1 VEGLVVTSNQP
12 PAQDNPTMEENIMTE
27 QISLLDDQLVDM
39 RFITKLTGLTDK
51 WFYKLIKDG
60 LFPRPIKLGRSSRW
74 LKSEVENWLQER
86 IDQSRK

>member
-1 VEGLVVTSNQP
+1 MVTSNQP
-12 PAQDNPTMEENIMTE
+12 PAQDNPTLEDSIMTE

-60 LFPRPIKLGRSSRW
+60 QFPKPIKLGRSSRW
-74 LKSEVENWLQER
+74 KQSEVEDWLLQR
-86 IDQSRK
+86 IAVSRGG